1 MQVVRRSLRHSAFL
15 VLMILAVALIGMPV
29 AAAGSLFPWQGID
42 AGPGGYAQVVRDLD
56 GDGRADIVAAAQDG
70 VSILFGQ
77 AYGDTSPRVRID
89 VGGFP
94 EWVVVGDFNVDG
106 VPDIAATVRLAYPA
120 FGWDLVVLF
129 GTGDGTFQFPVKTSL
144 SFQPADVAAG
154 DLNGDGRT
162 DLIAIDRS
170 SSTIYSYISDGLGSF
185 RVAYGQQI
193 ADIPRHPIVADFS
206 GDGRLDLAF
215 LSEYGSPRFAVATG
229 NGDGTFGDPVYQ
241 DAEAIYRFRSGD
253 FDGDGLADVATLGNS
268 SMLTVYYSNRDG
280 TFSPSVIPGIE
291 PFPFAVADY
300 NGDGIVD
307 LLVSGGQF
315 GPLLALF
322 GRTDRTF
329 DQRHSDG
336 SLPIGADGLSG
347 DINGDGRA
355 DLVLPSYGRGI
366 VTLAMGRGD
375 GTFDGPL
382 FLSMGESS
390 GGPLAVGDMNGD
402 ARTDLLTLAFPDAAG
417 GLPGLFSFLG
427 RADFGSAAPLRTDAS
442 RFGETLLLGDFNTD
456 GRPDAAILGLTSPA
470 LSVLSG
476 NGDGTFGAAVGYA
489 DGAYPAGLAAGD
501 FNGDGRID
509 LAITDTRFD
518 SVSIRLQQGD
528 GTFGPESKYTPIPAP
543 GAVAAADLNGD
554 GILDLVIA
562 NVGWDSVL
570 ASVTIMNGAGDGTFF
585 FSTTLPTGF
594 SPAAIAVADFNG
606 DRVPDL
612 AIGNAS
618 SGYVSIIMGLGHG
631 SFAPQAHVQMPFDIG
646 PGFLL
651 TADLDSDGNEDL
663 VAAGRS
669 APGTGLELFLG
680 QGDGTFGAPIML
692 EVSGYMNALAVG
704 DFNGDT
710 RPDLAISGGSIA
722 VLLNRGAFPDTDKDS
737 IPDAQ
742 DPCTDTDGDGYG
754 DPGFPANTCPID
766 NCPAVGNIDQGDAD
780 HDGAG
785 DACDNCLTTPNPT
798 QADKD
803 KDGRGDA
810 CDTCTDTDGDGFGNP
825 GFPASTCAPDNCP
838 AVVNPT
844 QSDADGDGVGDSC
857 DNCPSVPNPSQADGD
872 HDHVGDACD
881 TCTDSDHDG
890 YGDPAYPGNTCA
902 VDNCPFR
909 VNPNQADADHDG
921 IGDACDPCTD
931 KDGDGAGDCCYAAST
946 CGFDNC
952 PTIPNPDQTDS
963 DGDHFGDACD
973 TCPFDPNND
982 QDRDG
987 VCGDRDTCPLVPN
1000 PDQVDGDG
1008 DRVGDAC
1015 DNCPTVP
1022 NPDQSDSNQDGSGDA
1037 CQPYLILLGIEEDG
1051 GDVQEVTLHAGDPQG
1066 DPLGGQIRITAEG
1079 GAIVQDLDLDNPT
1092 CDRGI
1097 FPDGYPG
1104 QGIGVANLGGDLL
1117 LFDIDSTLSTYL
1129 GLTCADGRQD
1139 FEIGDRPCGQPGIF
1153 FSQSISV
1160 PFSTQLPYSLCVR
1173 RFGATGSLGD
1183 FTILEILESTVRMRT
1198 PYDPGLTYTFDG
1210 GIPREISLS
1219 SLYLDQRYRLSI
1231 TVADGSSLP
1240 VGVEATFLH
1249 QHEST
1254 MEFLGP
1260 LADSD
1265 RDGIDDAVDP
1275 CVDTDGDGFGN
1286 PGFPAN
1292 TCPPDNCPLVA
1303 NSGQA
1308 DGDRDSVGDACDS
1321 CPAAFDPLQVD
1332 RDRDAVGD
1340 ACDPCVDVDRDGTG
1354 ESFEFPANTCAVDN
1368 CPGLFNPGQADQD
1381 GDGVG
1386 DACDNCPDRVNPGQE
1401 DGDGDGQGDACDPCP
1416 LDAANDSDHDGV
1428 CGDVDN
1434 CPDTANANQADADG
1448 DTFGDA
1454 CDNCPGTAN
1463 LDQQDSDGNGHG
1475 DACSLTVAIQSVFS
1489 QDDVLTLTAIVRSYA
1504 GGITSASVDV
1514 LTAGGAVF
1522 PINLQYVPT
1531 LNCTTG
1537 YFPYGIPGKGFGIYR
1552 QGGGQTTD
1560 FLFDIDSVLSGF
1572 RGITCEDG
1580 LQDFAFDAFPCT
1592 TGGNPGGQ
1600 PIVALLSG
1608 GTACMQL
1615 VRGDHGF
1622 YSVHVEHSASGVS
1635 EQVTLNRFSP
1645 YAHASSSSGVPRQ
1658 VDVSSIR
1665 GSLEPIG
1672 PFNVRLTA
1680 ADLSGSGSAVQY
1692 FYYNGESTMKINLAP
1707 RAVISAPAQGKCG
1720 EPLTLDGSLSSD
1732 AEPDGS
1738 IETYRWFLDLG
1749 RPAERTLGE
1758 GRILQA
1764 SLPPGKNRVGLV
1776 VFDAEGGRDSTQ
1788 TLITIQDTAPPT
1800 LSCPA
1805 PTMAE
1810 CAGPEGATVGVVA
1823 TAGDDCSEVTIT
1835 SSRGGGADAS
1845 GTYPLGSTPV
1855 TFVATDAVGNVA
1867 TCATSVTVRDTIPP
1881 SLKLAE
1887 DQTVLWPPN
1896 HRLVPVHVTWQAI
1909 DRCDPAPGVRLVSVV
1924 SSEPDDAPG
1933 GSDGDTSGDVADAAP
1948 GTPDDSVLLR
1958 AERSGGGP
1966 GRTYTLNYVAQDGSG
1981 NVSSAIAA
1989 VTVPHD
1995 LGSGP
2000 EPLLINVEAGGSAKS
2015 AHVFWPAVPAAL
2027 SYDLIVGGLEQVTR
2041 QPDHISLGTVR
2052 VLAAG
2057 LPGTSFTENGTAPN
2071 PAPGHGYF
2079 YLVQSRGSMGTSGF
2093 GTESVPLPSQPES
2106 CEGGC
2111 PGEILESPAPNG
2123 PHKR

>member
-1 MQVVRRSLRHSAFL
+1 
-15 VLMILAVALIGMPV
+15 
-29 AAAGSLFPWQGID
+29 
-42 AGPGGYAQVVRDLD
+42 
-56 GDGRADIVAAAQDG
+56 
-70 VSILFGQ
+70 
-77 AYGDTSPRVRID
+77 
-89 VGGFP
+89 
-94 EWVVVGDFNVDG
+94 
-106 VPDIAATVRLAYPA
+106 
-120 FGWDLVVLF
+120 
-129 GTGDGTFQFPVKTSL
+129 
-144 SFQPADVAAG
+144 
-154 DLNGDGRT
+154 
-162 DLIAIDRS
+162 
-170 SSTIYSYISDGLGSF
+170 
-185 RVAYGQQI
+185 
-193 ADIPRHPIVADFS
+193 
-206 GDGRLDLAF
+206 
-215 LSEYGSPRFAVATG
+215 
-229 NGDGTFGDPVYQ
+229 
-241 DAEAIYRFRSGD
+241 
-253 FDGDGLADVATLGNS
+253 
-268 SMLTVYYSNRDG
+268 
-280 TFSPSVIPGIE
+280 
-291 PFPFAVADY
+291 
-300 NGDGIVD
+300 
-307 LLVSGGQF
+307 
-315 GPLLALF
+315 
-322 GRTDRTF
+322 
-329 DQRHSDG
+329 
-336 SLPIGADGLSG
+336 
-347 DINGDGRA
+347 
-355 DLVLPSYGRGI
+355 
-366 VTLAMGRGD
+366 
-375 GTFDGPL
+375 
-382 FLSMGESS
+382 
-390 GGPLAVGDMNGD
+390 
-402 ARTDLLTLAFPDAAG
+402 
-417 GLPGLFSFLG
+417 
-427 RADFGSAAPLRTDAS
+427 
-442 RFGETLLLGDFNTD
+442 
-456 GRPDAAILGLTSPA
+456 
-470 LSVLSG
+470 
-476 NGDGTFGAAVGYA
+476 
-489 DGAYPAGLAAGD
+489 
-501 FNGDGRID
+501 
-509 LAITDTRFD
+509 
-518 SVSIRLQQGD
+518 
-528 GTFGPESKYTPIPAP
+528 
-543 GAVAAADLNGD
+543 
-554 GILDLVIA
+554 
-562 NVGWDSVL
+562 
-570 ASVTIMNGAGDGTFF
+570 MNGAGDGTFF

-663 VAAGRS
+663 VEAGRS

-742 DPCTDTDGDGYG
+742 DPCTDTDGDSYG

-857 DNCPSVPNPSQADGD
+857 DNCHFRVNPSQAD
-872 HDHVGDACD
+872 A
-881 TCTDSDHDG
+881 
-890 YGDPAYPGNTCA
+890 DP
-902 VDNCPFR
+902 
-909 VNPNQADADHDG
+909 DG

-1332 RDRDAVGD
+1332 RDGDAV
-1340 ACDPCVDVDRDGTG
+1340 
-1354 ESFEFPANTCAVDN
+1354 
-1368 CPGLFNPGQADQD
+1368 
-1381 GDGVG
+1381 
-1386 DACDNCPDRVNPGQE
+1386 
-1401 DGDGDGQGDACDPCP
+1401 GDACDPCP

-1592 TGGNPGGQ
+1592 T
-1600 PIVALLSG
+1600 
-1608 GTACMQL
+1608 
-1615 VRGDHGF
+1615 
-1622 YSVHVEHSASGVS
+1622 
-1635 EQVTLNRFSP
+1635 
-1645 YAHASSSSGVPRQ
+1645 
-1658 VDVSSIR
+1658 
-1665 GSLEPIG
+1665 
-1672 PFNVRLTA
+1672 
-1680 ADLSGSGSAVQY
+1680 
-1692 FYYNGESTMKINLAP
+1692 
-1707 RAVISAPAQGKCG
+1707 
-1720 EPLTLDGSLSSD
+1720 
-1732 AEPDGS
+1732 
-1738 IETYRWFLDLG
+1738 
-1749 RPAERTLGE
+1749 
-1758 GRILQA
+1758 
-1764 SLPPGKNRVGLV
+1764 
-1776 VFDAEGGRDSTQ
+1776 
-1788 TLITIQDTAPPT
+1788 
-1800 LSCPA
+1800 
-1805 PTMAE
+1805 
-1810 CAGPEGATVGVVA
+1810 
-1823 TAGDDCSEVTIT
+1823 
-1835 SSRGGGADAS
+1835 
-1845 GTYPLGSTPV
+1845 
-1855 TFVATDAVGNVA
+1855 
-1867 TCATSVTVRDTIPP
+1867 
-1881 SLKLAE
+1881 
-1887 DQTVLWPPN
+1887 
-1896 HRLVPVHVTWQAI
+1896 
-1909 DRCDPAPGVRLVSVV
+1909 
-1924 SSEPDDAPG
+1924 
-1933 GSDGDTSGDVADAAP
+1933 
-1948 GTPDDSVLLR
+1948 
-1958 AERSGGGP
+1958 
-1966 GRTYTLNYVAQDGSG
+1966 
-1981 NVSSAIAA
+1981 
-1989 VTVPHD
+1989 
-1995 LGSGP
+1995 
-2000 EPLLINVEAGGSAKS
+2000 
-2015 AHVFWPAVPAAL
+2015 
-2027 SYDLIVGGLEQVTR
+2027 
-2041 QPDHISLGTVR
+2041 
-2052 VLAAG
+2052 
-2057 LPGTSFTENGTAPN
+2057 
-2071 PAPGHGYF
+2071 
-2079 YLVQSRGSMGTSGF
+2079 
-2093 GTESVPLPSQPES
+2093 
-2106 CEGGC
+2106 
-2111 PGEILESPAPNG
+2111 
-2123 PHKR
+2123 